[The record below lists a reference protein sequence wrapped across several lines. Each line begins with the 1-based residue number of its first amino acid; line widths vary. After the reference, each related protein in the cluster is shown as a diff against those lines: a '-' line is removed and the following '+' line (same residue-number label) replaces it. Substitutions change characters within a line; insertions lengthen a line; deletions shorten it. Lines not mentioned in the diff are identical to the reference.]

1 MTRVRLILKK
11 CHNNM
16 EAIKKNCSEA
26 DYSRDAEIQK
36 ILNSDGWL
44 EEEPLLISGLKELE
58 ERIKQLELKK

>member
-1 MTRVRLILKK
+1 
-11 CHNNM
+11 M
-16 EAIKKNCSEA
+16 ETIEKA

-36 ILNSDGWL
+36 IINSDGWF